1 MSTGPASP
9 WGGQCFSPQRS
20 TWGGSECHEEETHPQ
35 KTNPI
40 FSSALNGSR
49 QRQNRS
55 MLLAPQCPDLTTVWV
70 GPGDVTQCRQ
80 ALGTWPQCRRALGMW
95 PQCRQALRTWR
106 CSGDIWEQSYP
117 ATAAPTSS
125 PPQGP
130 LSKEG
135 ASKDRENWRES
146 RRCCEKNKS

>member
-95 PQCRQALRTWR
+95 PQCRQALRTW
-106 CSGDIWEQSYP
+106 
-117 ATAAPTSS
+117 
-125 PPQGP
+125 PQGSQALGTWP
-130 LSKEG
+130 QGSQALGTWPQCRQALGQELF
-135 ASKDRENWRES
+135 R
-146 RRCCEKNKS
+146 